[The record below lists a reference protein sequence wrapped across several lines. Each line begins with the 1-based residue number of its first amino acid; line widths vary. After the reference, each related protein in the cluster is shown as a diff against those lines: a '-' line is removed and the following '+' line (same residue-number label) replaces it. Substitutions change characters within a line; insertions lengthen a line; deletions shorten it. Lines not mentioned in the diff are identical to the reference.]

1 MTLTL
6 TDEKQRLGDELF
18 EKVAE
23 IESELCAQITGKALL
38 YFNNIIIKP

>member
-6 TDEKQRLGDELF
+6 SDEKQRLGDELF

-23 IESELCAQITGKALL
+23 IESELCAQITGKAQFFGLAL
-38 YFNNIIIKP
+38 F